1 LDPFYGN
8 QSAFSVPFSKMREAY
23 FFEKEVKESF
33 ENLLKII
40 PKNRYGY
47 KALIVLKAID

>member
-1 LDPFYGN
+1 MI
-8 QSAFSVPFSKMREAY
+8 KAY

-33 ENLLKII
+33 ENRLKLI